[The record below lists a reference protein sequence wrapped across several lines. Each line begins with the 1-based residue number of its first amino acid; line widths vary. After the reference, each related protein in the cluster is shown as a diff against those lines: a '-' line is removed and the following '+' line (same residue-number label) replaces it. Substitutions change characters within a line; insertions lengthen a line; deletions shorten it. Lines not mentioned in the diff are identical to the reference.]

1 MFGSGWEKRLAI
13 WRCRLLIGSQ
23 LRQSLL
29 DLLEFRSVHRTSGC
43 RWQQRADLVSGS
55 LDPFGHPRVGLET
68 PGFGAALVIVFDLLE
83 KHWTRMGV
91 ISGLVQVFDGE
102 KVRLGLEDANRFQVD
117 GVDRHAAARKSED
130 HGHGINAGRLLAC
143 Q

>member
-13 WRCRLLIGSQ
+13 WPCKPLIGSR
-23 LRQSLL
+23 LRQSLP
-29 DLLEFRSVHRTSGC
+29 DLLEFRCVHRTSGS

-55 LDPFGHPRVGLET
+55 LDPLGHPRVGLES

-83 KHWTRMGV
+83 KQWQRMGV

-102 KVRLGLEDANRFQVD
+102 
-117 GVDRHAAARKSED
+117 
-130 HGHGINAGRLLAC
+130 
-143 Q
+143 